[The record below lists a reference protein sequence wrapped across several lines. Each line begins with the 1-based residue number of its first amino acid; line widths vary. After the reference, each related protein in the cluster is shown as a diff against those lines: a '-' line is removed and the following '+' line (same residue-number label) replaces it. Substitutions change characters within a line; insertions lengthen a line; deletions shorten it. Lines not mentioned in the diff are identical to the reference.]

1 MSHSNEP
8 IKWIGVAEG
17 AGENQGVGGASIGR
31 KGGEKKKE
39 RRLSGEHAGSKK
51 VVDGLIFL
59 PAEGAISM
67 VL

>member
-17 AGENQGVGGASIGR
+17 AGENQGVGGAYIGR

-39 RRLSGEHAGSKK
+39 RRYGGRRKESFPIHELCIRH
-51 VVDGLIFL
+51 
-59 PAEGAISM
+59 
-67 VL
+67 